1 MDDPKL
7 QSKIYTTIE
16 KINSKSFDTSTL
28 TDFYSAV
35 RWSDANQNWPLTLE
49 ISNFVAHHK
58 RDRGYVLEKIASME
72 VISNFIEEENFNQS
86 KSVNALKF
94 PQHVFEAILD
104 IHGTEIKKY
113 YILDKKN
120 KFYNRNNKPDPSGKV
135 LKYLKGVFYTI
146 EFQKP
151 LINSN
156 EIYSDFFGSLNF
168 HAGIFK
174 INRLKP
180 VDLETKNEII
190 LCILSVL
197 SSTSIETKS
206 GAIINPKFKATD
218 GVIQLRY
225 GYPFKN
231 PAVSFT
237 LKGATLDF
245 LFCSGKFDAE
255 DLKFSEHSSDLIRS
269 ESGDLFFV
277 QCN

>member
-7 QSKIYTTIE
+7 QSKIYATIA

-35 RWSDANQNWPLTLE
+35 RWSEANKNWPLTFE

-58 RDRGYVLEKIASME
+58 RDKDYVLEKMISME
-72 VISNFIEEENFNQS
+72 VISNFIEEEDFNQS

-113 YILDKKN
+113 YILDKRN

-146 EFQKP
+146 EFQRL
-151 LINSN
+151 LIDSN
-156 EIYSDFFGSLNF
+156 EIYSDFFGTLNF

-180 VDLETKNEII
+180 VDAETKNEII
-190 LCILSVL
+190 FCILSVL

-206 GAIINPKFKATD
+206 GVIINPRFKSTD

-237 LKGATLDF
+237 LEGATLDF

-255 DLKFSEHSSDLIRS
+255 DLEFSEESSDLIRS
-269 ESGDLFFV
+269 ESGDLLFV
-277 QCN
+277 NCS

>member
-7 QSKIYTTIE
+7 QSKIYATIE

-35 RWSDANQNWPLTLE
+35 RWSDANKNWPLTFE

-58 RDRGYVLEKIASME
+58 RDKGYVLEKITSME
-72 VISNFIEEENFNQS
+72 IISNFIEEENFNQA

-94 PQHVFEAILD
+94 PQYIFEAILD

-113 YILDKKN
+113 YALDKKN
-120 KFYNRNNKPDPSGKV
+120 KFYNRNKKPDPSGKV
-135 LKYLKGVFYTI
+135 LKYLQNVFYTI

-151 LINSN
+151 LIDSN

-180 VDLETKNEII
+180 VDLKTKNEII

-197 SSTSIETKS
+197 SSTSIETESSITVK
-206 GAIINPKFKATD
+206 PKFKLAD
-218 GVIQLRY
+218 GLIQLRY

-237 LKGATLDF
+237 LEGATLDF
-245 LFCSGKFDAE
+245 LFCSGKFEAD

-277 QCN
+277 RCN